1 MIALQL
7 IGMAIA
13 LVALYMSFLYY
24 KRKDFNR
31 LEFLFWLIIWLGFMT
46 VVITPSS
53 FNFILKTLVLWRMLD
68 LIVIIALVVIYM
80 LTFSNYVKNKEIQKK
95 IEALISENALKPIKD
110 GLEVEKDIST
120 DRK

>member
-31 LEFLFWLIIWLGFMT
+31 LEFVFWLIVWLGFMT

-68 LIVIIALVVIYM
+68 LIVIVALVVIYM
-80 LTFSNYVKNKEIQKK
+80 LTFSNYVKNKKIQKK
-95 IEALISENALKPIKD
+95 IEALISENALKPIKG

-120 DRK
+120 SRK

>member
-7 IGMAIA
+7 IGMSIA

-53 FNFILKTLVLWRMLD
+53 FDFVLKALVLWRMLD

-80 LTFSNYVKNKEIQKK
+80 LTFTNYVRNKDIQKK
-95 IEALISENALKPIKD
+95 LEALISENALKPVKD
-110 GLEVEKDIST
+110 GLEVEKGISASQ
-120 DRK
+120 K